1 MRIPF
6 LSVRITHYVSRLI
19 LIGAPNK
26 FTAMKILISHSYFL
40 YLDPKE
46 AANQKPYPPLASITL
61 AAWIKQELG
70 LDVEFYDVMFD
81 KDPGGLAGAL
91 RKAQPEVFI
100 LYDDDFNFL
109 TKMCLENMRDAIF
122 QVLRAVPQ
130 TGLFIAHGSDASDR
144 AELYLRAGFDF
155 VVHRNAE
162 KTIVE
167 MLEIYRREKSAEAL
181 KSLEGISYP
190 ESGRPVQKEQVRKNL
205 PLEEAPLPAWEK
217 VDLTPYRKMWRS
229 RHGYF
234 SLNVSTSHGCPY
246 RCNWC
251 AKPLY
256 GRSYKALSPRRAAQE
271 FHYLAK
277 ELQADHLWITDDIF
291 GLKPG
296 WLGEFADELERLGVR
311 IPYKCQNRAD
321 LITETSAAELAR
333 SGCTE
338 VWLGVESGSQ
348 KILDAMDKD
357 ETLETIKTANRL
369 LKRQGIQVGFFL
381 QYGYPGEEY
390 EDIRKTLNLLRECLP
405 DHIGISVSYPL
416 KDTPFYEKVA
426 SQMGEKQNWS
436 DSGDLALMFP
446 GKYHSDFYR
455 ALHQYTHHYFGF
467 ISLLRPQPLKKRL
480 RRLAAQ
486 YRHIPGMLKYRL
498 KMRKFAATGKP
509 LNDPLK
515 P

>member
-1 MRIPF
+1 
-6 LSVRITHYVSRLI
+6 
-19 LIGAPNK
+19 
-26 FTAMKILISHSYFL
+26 MKILISHSYFL

-70 LDVEFYDVMFD
+70 LDADFYDVMFD
-81 KDPGGLAGAL
+81 KDPGGLAGAI
-91 RKAQPEVFI
+91 RKLQPDVFI

-109 TKMCLENMRDAIF
+109 TKMCLENMRNAVF
-122 QVLRAVPQ
+122 QVFRMVPK
-130 TGLFIAHGSDASDR
+130 TGLFIAHGSDASDH
-144 AELYLRAGFDF
+144 AGPYLRAGFDF

-167 MLEIYRREKSAEAL
+167 MLRSYLRESSPQAL
-181 KSLEGISYP
+181 KTLDGISYLN
-190 ESGRPVQKEQVRKNL
+190 EDQFVQKEQIRTNF
-205 PLEEAPLPAWEK
+205 PLENAPFPAWDK
-217 VDLTPYRKMWRS
+217 IDLTPYRQMWRS
-229 RHGYF
+229 RQGYF

-256 GRSYKALSPRRAAQE
+256 GRTYKALSPRRAAQE
-271 FHYLAK
+271 FHYLAR

-296 WLGEFADELERLGVR
+296 WLAEFADELQRLNVR

-321 LITETSAAELAR
+321 LINEISAAELAR
-333 SGCTE
+333 SGCAE

-357 ETLETIKTANRL
+357 ETIATIKTANRL
-369 LKRQGIQVGFFL
+369 LKQQGIQVGFFL

-390 EDIRKTLNLLRECLP
+390 QDIRMTLDLLRECLP
-405 DHIGISVSYPL
+405 EHIGISVSYPL
-416 KDTPFYEKVA
+416 KDTPFYEKVV

-446 GKYHSDFYR
+446 GKYQPDFYR

-486 YRHIPGMLKYRL
+486 YRHIPGMIKYRL
-498 KMRKFAATGKP
+498 QMQKLMAPADSGRSHPQPAG
-509 LNDPLK
+509 DQG
-515 P
+515 